1 MSGRAF
7 SPTFAHMFGRLGMH
21 SVAASLLGLAV
32 ALAPAGASR
41 AAETEVVLDSAYVD
55 LSNVASLQS
64 GARTFVNYCLGCHGA
79 GLVRYNTLLGIGLTE
94 TQIKDNLM
102 FTGEKIGEYM
112 HTAMPARDS
121 KDWFGVAPPDLSVI
135 ARSRGADWL
144 YTYLR
149 GFYRDPKSPTGWNN
163 TVFPNVGM
171 PNVLWQLQGER
182 VRKEAPVMR
191 DGKEVSDG
199 HGGVLKTVTFETVRP
214 GTESVAEYDRTVR
227 DLVNFLVWI
236 GEPAQAKR
244 KELGVFVLLALGIL
258 IVLSYLLYKNYWK
271 DVH

>member
-1 MSGRAF
+1 MSGRTFILTFTRVF
-7 SPTFAHMFGRLGMH
+7 SRIGTHA
-21 SVAASLLGLAV
+21 VAAPLL
-32 ALAPAGASR
+32 ALAIVLVPAGASQ

-55 LSNVASLQS
+55 VSNVASLQS

-79 GLVRYNTLLGIGLTE
+79 GLVRYNTLLGLGLTE

-112 HTAMPARDS
+112 RTAMPARDS
-121 KDWFGVAPPDLSVI
+121 KNWFGVAPPDLSVI

-149 GFYRDPKSPTGWNN
+149 GFYRDPESPTGWNN

-171 PNVLWQLQGER
+171 PHALWQLQGER
-182 VRKEAPVMR
+182 VRKEVPVMR
-191 DGKEVSDG
+191 EGKEVRDE
-199 HGGVLKTVTFETVRP
+199 HGGVLTTVTFETVRP
-214 GTESVAEYDRTVR
+214 GTETPAEYDKTVR

-258 IVLSYLLYKNYWK
+258 ILLSYLLYKNYWK